1 MDEPG
6 WTLDE
11 LARRADRALAV
22 EDVRAPNGRAIRWY
36 AMKGLVDRPS
46 IGPGHAAR
54 YGERHLLQLVA
65 VKRLQARGMT
75 LAEIQRELAG
85 ATEETLRRVAD
96 LRDFD
101 IEREPAIAALAERLV
116 ESESAGVARAEL
128 LDASESA
135 AAAPAERPA
144 RSEPATAARARSNA
158 SEPAAAP
165 PAERPARS
173 EPTTAA
179 RARRLSASEPVG
191 AAGAERFWA
200 RPAVVE
206 AAAEVR
212 EPVAEV
218 RYVITLTEEVTL
230 TLPARPGA
238 ADLAAIR
245 LAAAPLLE
253 LLAERGLTTTQGD

>member
-96 LRDFD
+96 LGDFD

-116 ESESAGVARAEL
+116 ESESAGVARAER
-128 LDASESA
+128 LDASEFAVA
-135 AAAPAERPA
+135 ASAERPA
-144 RSEPATAARARSNA
+144 ESEPATAARAG
-158 SEPAAAP
+158 
-165 PAERPARS
+165 
-173 EPTTAA
+173 
-179 RARRLSASEPVG
+179 RLSASEPVG
-191 AAGAERFWA
+191 TAGAERFWA

-206 AAAEVR
+206 AAAVVR
-212 EPVAEV
+212 EPVPEV

>member
-1 MDEPG
+1 VDEPE

-85 ATEETLRRVAD
+85 ATQETLRRVAD
-96 LRDFD
+96 LPDFD
-101 IEREPAIAALAERLV
+101 IEREPAVAALAEQLI
-116 ESESAGVARAEL
+116 
-128 LDASESA
+128 ASEA
-135 AAAPAERPA
+135 AGAAGAKPL
-144 RSEPATAARARSNA
+144 NA
-158 SEPAAAP
+158 SEPAVGAT
-165 PAERPARS
+165 AERFVES
-173 EPTTAA
+173 EPASAA
-179 RARRLSASEPVG
+179 R
-191 AAGAERFWA
+191 AERFWA
-200 RPAVVE
+200 RPAVLE
-206 AAAEVR
+206 PAAVR
-212 EPVAEV
+212 EPVPEV
-218 RYVITLTEEVTL
+218 RYVITLTEDVTL
-230 TLPARPGA
+230 TLPARPEA

>member
-1 MDEPG
+1 VDEPG

-96 LRDFD
+96 LGDFD

-116 ESESAGVARAEL
+116 ESESAGVARAER
-128 LDASESA
+128 LDASEFAVA
-135 AAAPAERPA
+135 ASAERPA
-144 RSEPATAARARSNA
+144 ESEPATAARAG
-158 SEPAAAP
+158 
-165 PAERPARS
+165 
-173 EPTTAA
+173 
-179 RARRLSASEPVG
+179 RLSASESVG

-212 EPVAEV
+212 ETVPEV

-238 ADLAAIR
+238 ADLAAMR

>member
-96 LRDFD
+96 LGDFD
-101 IEREPAIAALAERLV
+101 IEREPALAALAERLV
-116 ESESAGVARAEL
+116 ESESSGVARAKRL
-128 LDASESA
+128 NASEASV
-135 AAAPAERPA
+135 AAPAERPA
-144 RSEPATAARARSNA
+144 KSEPATAAHAG
-158 SEPAAAP
+158 
-165 PAERPARS
+165 
-173 EPTTAA
+173 
-179 RARRLSASEPVG
+179 RLSASESVG

-212 EPVAEV
+212 ETVPEV

-238 ADLAAIR
+238 ADLAAMR

-253 LLAERGLTTTQGD
+253 LLVERGLTTTQGD

>member
-96 LRDFD
+96 LGDFD
-101 IEREPAIAALAERLV
+101 IEREPALAALAERLV
-116 ESESAGVARAEL
+116 ESESSGVARAKRL
-128 LDASESA
+128 NASEASV
-135 AAAPAERPA
+135 AAPAERPA
-144 RSEPATAARARSNA
+144 KSEPATAAHAG
-158 SEPAAAP
+158 
-165 PAERPARS
+165 
-173 EPTTAA
+173 
-179 RARRLSASEPVG
+179 RLSASESVG

-212 EPVAEV
+212 ETVPEV

-238 ADLAAIR
+238 ADLAAMR

>member
-1 MDEPG
+1 VDEPG

-96 LRDFD
+96 LGDFD

-116 ESESAGVARAEL
+116 ESESAGVARAER
-128 LDASESA
+128 LDASEFAVA
-135 AAAPAERPA
+135 ASAERPA
-144 RSEPATAARARSNA
+144 ESEPATAARAG
-158 SEPAAAP
+158 
-165 PAERPARS
+165 
-173 EPTTAA
+173 
-179 RARRLSASEPVG
+179 RLSASEPVG
-191 AAGAERFWA
+191 TAGAERFWA

-206 AAAEVR
+206 AAAVVR
-212 EPVAEV
+212 EPVPEV

>member
-1 MDEPG
+1 VDEPG

-96 LRDFD
+96 LGDFD
-101 IEREPAIAALAERLV
+101 IEREPALAALAERLV
-116 ESESAGVARAEL
+116 ESESSGVARAKRL
-128 LDASESA
+128 NASEASV
-135 AAAPAERPA
+135 AAPAERPA
-144 RSEPATAARARSNA
+144 KSEPATAAHAG
-158 SEPAAAP
+158 
-165 PAERPARS
+165 
-173 EPTTAA
+173 
-179 RARRLSASEPVG
+179 RLSASESVG

-212 EPVAEV
+212 ETVPEV

-238 ADLAAIR
+238 ADLAAMR

-253 LLAERGLTTTQGD
+253 LLVERGLTTTQGD

>member
-1 MDEPG
+1 VDEPG

-96 LRDFD
+96 LGDFD
-101 IEREPAIAALAERLV
+101 IEREPALAALAERLV
-116 ESESAGVARAEL
+116 ESESSGVARAKRL
-128 LDASESA
+128 NASEASV
-135 AAAPAERPA
+135 AAPAERPA
-144 RSEPATAARARSNA
+144 KSEPATAAHAG
-158 SEPAAAP
+158 
-165 PAERPARS
+165 
-173 EPTTAA
+173 
-179 RARRLSASEPVG
+179 RLSASESVG

-212 EPVAEV
+212 ETVPEV

>member
-1 MDEPG
+1 VDEPG

-96 LRDFD
+96 LGDFD
-101 IEREPAIAALAERLV
+101 IEREPALAALAERLV
-116 ESESAGVARAEL
+116 ESESSGVARAKRL
-128 LDASESA
+128 NASEASV
-135 AAAPAERPA
+135 AAPAERPA
-144 RSEPATAARARSNA
+144 KSEPATAAHAG
-158 SEPAAAP
+158 
-165 PAERPARS
+165 
-173 EPTTAA
+173 
-179 RARRLSASEPVG
+179 RLSASESVG

-212 EPVAEV
+212 ETVPEV

-238 ADLAAIR
+238 ADLAAMR

>member
-1 MDEPG
+1 VDEPE

-11 LARRADRALAV
+11 LARRADQALAV

-75 LAEIQRELAG
+75 LAEIQSELAG

-96 LRDFD
+96 LAEFD
-101 IEREPAIAALAERLV
+101 IEREPAVAALAEHLI
-116 ESESAGVARAEL
+116 ESET
-128 LDASESA
+128 AS
-135 AAAPAERPA
+135 
-144 RSEPATAARARSNA
+144 AARAGRA
-158 SEPAAAP
+158 IGT
-165 PAERPARS
+165 
-173 EPTTAA
+173 EPTAA
-179 RARRLSASEPVG
+179 SLAMRSVESEPVG
-191 AAGAERFWA
+191 EARAERFWA
-200 RPAVVE
+200 RHAAVEAPVVE
-206 AAAEVR
+206 
-212 EPVAEV
+212 PVPEV
-218 RYVITLTEEVTL
+218 RYMITLTEEVTL
-230 TLPARPGA
+230 TLPARPEA

>member
-1 MDEPG
+1 MDEPE

-85 ATEETLRRVAD
+85 ATKQTLRRIAD
-96 LRDFD
+96 LGDFD
-101 IEREPAIAALAERLV
+101 IEREPAIAALAEQLIA
-116 ESESAGVARAEL
+116 SEPAGVARAERL
-128 LDASESA
+128 NASEPADGAPDERSAKTEPA
-135 AAAPAERPA
+135 AAAPARHLSASEGAAAASAERPA
-144 RSEPATAARARSNA
+144 KI
-158 SEPAAAP
+158 EPAAA
-165 PAERPARS
+165 APARH
-173 EPTTAA
+173 
-179 RARRLSASEPVG
+179 LSASEPAG
-191 AAGAERFWA
+191 AARAERFWA
-200 RPAVVE
+200 RPAAVE
-206 AAAEVR
+206 PAVVR
-212 EPVAEV
+212 EPVPEV
-218 RYVITLTEEVTL
+218 RYLITLSEEVTL
-230 TLPARPGA
+230 TLPARPEA